1 MPTIRLWRRWR
12 GFTLIELLVVIA
24 IIAILIGL
32 LLPAVQKVREAAART
47 QSTNNLKQMTLAL
60 HNANDTYQKM
70 PPALGYY
77 PNASFNGSQWGAPAQ
92 HATIQ
97 YFLLPF
103 IEQAPLSN
111 ANNWAWSLDAG
122 PNGWGSERQQVVKT
136 YFAPGD
142 PTVPATG
149 QMSWGN
155 WGASSYAANA
165 LVFNGPSQWGNGNAN
180 PPVARLGPW
189 FSDGTSNTIA
199 FMEKMAVCPNSA
211 KGWAYE
217 NGSCGDQWSP
227 CLMNGTY
234 NITYPQFNVTSVNC
248 SYQNPQGFG
257 SYGLLVSMCDGSVR
271 IVNSGVSNYSW
282 SAALTP
288 QGGEVFDSTW

>member
-77 PNASFNGSQWGAPAQ
+77 PSNGYNGNSWGSPAQ
-92 HATIQ
+92 HGTIH
-97 YFLLPF
+97 YFIMPF
-103 IEQAPLSN
+103 MEQQPLYN
-111 ANNWAWSLDAG
+111 FVGWAWSTNWNN
-122 PNGWGSERQQVVKT
+122 NGFMSHAVKA
-136 YFAPGD
+136 YYAPGD
-142 PTVPATG
+142 PTVPPSG
-149 QMSWGN
+149 ILSWGN
-155 WGASSYAANA
+155 YGATSYAANGQ
-165 LVFNGPSQWGNGNAN
+165 VFNGVGSWGGNSYTA
-180 PPVARLGPW
+180 VARLGPW

-199 FMEKMAVCPNSA
+199 FMEHMAACPNSA
-211 KGWAYE
+211 ISWGYDG
-217 NGSCGDQWSP
+217 GSCGDQWSP
-227 CLMNGTY
+227 CLAGQGALNGP
-234 NITYPQFNVTSVNC
+234 YPQFNVTGTNC
-248 SYQNPQGFG
+248 SYNVPQGFG

-271 IVNSGVSNYSW
+271 IVTTAVSNYSW
-282 SAALTP
+282 NIALDP
-288 QGGEVFDSTW
+288 QDGQVFDSTW